1 MYIDKKNKNFLKLF
15 FDNHYVFHSESF
27 PWQYY
32 NYENGKYCTSYDN
45 TQVRIEFLFGDTHR
59 DAPTTPIGFFD
70 SMIEELDDNIWHTY
84 STREDFSF
92 YHRQRRYI
100 VQSAIEDNFHNPTH
114 HSFKT
119 WGKPTLDFSNP
130 LTIFSNKE
138 NVSHAII
145 THPGNTRFQSSCFL
159 KKNLNNALIYV
170 KKKNYYDGMFKDK
183 IKRIDNINDLVK
195 LWKPLTFRGK
205 EISRED
211 SNFNFTFFGLPRPD
225 LINGTK
231 YHKQTECNVLKLW
244 GYNSSEAG
252 DKSLLHTVKYTQYAI
267 DSGREIANTW
277 NEKTPVIYTNSD
289 ENVKLHFELI
299 RKQLIE
305 TAKKLEEFSSKKP
318 HSFRFKFDNIDK
330 FTFDVVKVSKKPK
343 NISELNGNKGYA
355 MWIDKT
361 ILKDIQREFYEFFY
375 FCRRDVK
382 RATTKDGRIVIENCR
397 PTQPRTHTKPEL
409 EWRIHDEFIDTDNRF
424 IRR

>member
-183 IKRIDNINDLVK
+183 IKK
-195 LWKPLTFRGK
+195 
-205 EISRED
+205 
-211 SNFNFTFFGLPRPD
+211 
-225 LINGTK
+225 
-231 YHKQTECNVLKLW
+231 
-244 GYNSSEAG
+244 
-252 DKSLLHTVKYTQYAI
+252 
-267 DSGREIANTW
+267 
-277 NEKTPVIYTNSD
+277 
-289 ENVKLHFELI
+289 
-299 RKQLIE
+299 
-305 TAKKLEEFSSKKP
+305 
-318 HSFRFKFDNIDK
+318 
-330 FTFDVVKVSKKPK
+330 
-343 NISELNGNKGYA
+343 
-355 MWIDKT
+355 
-361 ILKDIQREFYEFFY
+361 
-375 FCRRDVK
+375 
-382 RATTKDGRIVIENCR
+382 
-397 PTQPRTHTKPEL
+397 
-409 EWRIHDEFIDTDNRF
+409 
-424 IRR
+424 